1 MYRIYKT
8 TEDTIIAQEVE
19 NTDFTVKLL
28 TDLDCK
34 EYVMIKWQDT
44 VNIYNF
50 SLVGQVNEIADEIS
64 LEEFREITY
73 AKIYKE
79 SLEQEIKP
87 NSMDS
92 LKFDWKH
99 FAETGTT
106 GS

>member
-1 MYRIYKT
+1 MYRIFRTPKA
-8 TEDTIIAQEVE
+8 TIIAQEVE

-50 SLVGQVNEIADEIS
+50 SLVGQVIEIADEIS

-92 LKFDWKH
+92 LKFGWKN
-99 FAETGTT
+99 FLETDTT

>member
-1 MYRIYKT
+1 MYRIYRTPK
-8 TEDTIIAQEVE
+8 DTIIAKEVE

-34 EYVMIKWQDT
+34 EYVMIKWQDA

-79 SLEQEIKP
+79 SLEEEIKAQK
-87 NSMDS
+87 MDYP
-92 LKFDWKH
+92 KFDWNN
-99 FAETGTT
+99 FAENKTI
-106 GS
+106 

>member
-1 MYRIYKT
+1 MYRIYRTPKA
-8 TEDTIIAQEVE
+8 TIIAQEVE

-34 EYVMIKWQDT
+34 EYVMIKWQDA
-44 VNIYNF
+44 VNIYDF

-92 LKFDWKH
+92 LKFD
-99 FAETGTT
+99 
-106 GS
+106 

>member
-1 MYRIYKT
+1 MYKIYRTPK
-8 TEDTIIAQEVE
+8 DTIIAQEVE

-34 EYVMIKWQDT
+34 EYVMIKWQDA

-73 AKIYKE
+73 AKKYKE

-87 NSMDS
+87 NSMNS
-92 LKFDWKH
+92 LKFDWRN
-99 FAETGTT
+99 FAETGIT